1 MMLIIEKGTV
11 TDIVGLKRHY
21 SIWTDGNMVPVHLFE
36 KVEMVMLINPNFQ
49 QLDQIQ
55 KSNMMPCSIYVALT
69 VKADPLVKFSAE
81 CSGFRVM
88 TYDEGDE
95 NNLIKAMLSVFNA
108 KRSFGADLADI
119 RKLFSKSS
127 NIHYKHVSH
136 QITAETIQNIQLAGN
151 ATSILSTV
159 FYDPSFSFEIL
170 ENVFTWLKDRFSTV
184 DIVASYSSD
193 ANASLGLFLALD

>member
-1 MMLIIEKGTV
+1 MMLIIEKDSV

-21 SIWTDGNMVPVHLFE
+21 SIWTDGSMVPVNLFE
-36 KVEMVMLINPNFQ
+36 KVEMVMLISPNFE
-49 QLDQIQ
+49 QLEQIK
-55 KSNMMPCSIYVALT
+55 KSNMTACNVYVALT
-69 VKADPLVKFSAE
+69 ASADQLVRFNAE

-88 TYDEGDE
+88 TYDVGDE

-127 NIHYKHVSH
+127 NIHYKHVSS
-136 QITAETIQNIQLAGN
+136 QITAESIQNIQLAGN
-151 ATSILSTV
+151 ATSIVSTV
-159 FYDPSFSFEIL
+159 FYDAAFSFEIL

-193 ANASLGLFLALD
+193 AAASLGLFLALD